1 MAATCYCRL
10 ACDLTCM
17 MVGTFCF
24 PGLNDLNNGRC
35 RYRVTTWTQST
46 WIRWNHVGSIGLFSQ
61 RTSRNVNASAK
72 QRKPC
77 MCMHHWSLHLPAYRR
92 CVKCWQLKSMV
103 FYIHAENDFSTLF
116 DILLS
121 TTNFLLEHKM
131 QHTSWVP
138 VQKHKS
144 SYTNWFWWWTVN
156 KQKSFQQCDY
166 VYKNQR
172 ISFVELD
179 NLLFITALLAMSII
193 KHTNHDR
200 FMESLFLMFF
210 GPLVLKFAGEHHTG
224 FCWIVLDYNM
234 NNICVLIRLKT
245 NLTYA
250 NSQSNLRWSCVLAH
264 RWLQLLAIGLEL
276 LLIEKN
282 DWAHPLDNDM
292 CSSQSGLDIFS
303 VIWVHDVLG
312 MCISHIYKHC
322 ICLSLL

>member
-1 MAATCYCRL
+1 MATDVSASLRGRKAHGSDGIML
-10 ACDLTCM
+10 AALD
-17 MVGTFCF
+17 CF
-24 PGLNDLNNGRC
+24 PKEHRE
-35 RYRVTTWTQST
+35 TWTFQQN
-46 WIRWNHVGSIGLFSQ
+46 WENHVCACTIGVFICLH
-61 RTSRNVNASAK
+61 TVVV
-72 QRKPC
+72 
-77 MCMHHWSLHLPAYRR
+77 WSVDSSKAWFCH
-92 CVKCWQLKSMV
+92 
-103 FYIHAENDFSTLF
+103 IHAENDFPTMF
-116 DILLS
+116 GILLS

-131 QHTSWVP
+131 QHTCRVP

-144 SYTNWFWWWTVN
+144 SYTNWFWWCTVN

-172 ISFVELD
+172 IGFVELD
-179 NLLFITALLAMSII
+179 NLLFITALLAMSIL

-200 FMESLFLMFF
+200 FMESLCSMFF
-210 GPLVLKFAGEHHTG
+210 GPLVLKFAGEHHSG

-234 NNICVLIRLKT
+234 NNIGVLIRLKT

-250 NSQSNLRWSCVLAH
+250 NSQRNLRWSCVLAH
-264 RWLQLLAIGLEL
+264 RWLQLWAIGLES

-282 DWAHPLDNDM
+282 GWAHPWDNDM
-292 CSSQSGLDIFS
+292 CSGQSGLDIFS